1 MLWEFQG
8 TNEHAWIQFRG
19 INYQGD
25 VFLNGHRKQLQKGM
39 FLRHILD
46 VTNWINPDG
55 HNYLAV
61 CVHPPDHPGQI
72 PPQGGQG
79 GDHEVSRAFSCV
91 LLIVI

>member
-1 MLWEFQG
+1 
-8 TNEHAWIQFRG
+8 
-19 INYQGD
+19 
-25 VFLNGHRKQLQKGM
+25 M

-46 VTNWINPDG
+46 VTDWINPDG

-79 GDHEVSRAFSCV
+79 GDHEVSRVFSCV
-91 LLIVI
+91 VTYNLWAPKLFHISC